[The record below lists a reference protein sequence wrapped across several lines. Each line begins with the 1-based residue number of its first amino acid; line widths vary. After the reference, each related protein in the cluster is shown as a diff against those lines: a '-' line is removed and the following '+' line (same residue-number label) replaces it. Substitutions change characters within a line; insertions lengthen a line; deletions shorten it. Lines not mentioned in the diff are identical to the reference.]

1 MKQAFNNS
9 LLTDSAM
16 ENIWH
21 DSMDLGSTGW
31 GIGGS
36 LHVKSPLWAQG
47 KVPEALKFAW
57 GWGGR
62 RNCQL
67 KQQLEMWD
75 ICLYYILSKR
85 A

>member
-1 MKQAFNNS
+1 
-9 LLTDSAM
+9 M

-21 DSMDLGSTGW
+21 DNMDLGSTGW

-36 LHVKSPLWAQG
+36 LPLWAQG
-47 KVPEALKFAW
+47 EVPEALKFAW

-67 KQQLEMWD
+67 KQ
-75 ICLYYILSKR
+75 
-85 A
+85 